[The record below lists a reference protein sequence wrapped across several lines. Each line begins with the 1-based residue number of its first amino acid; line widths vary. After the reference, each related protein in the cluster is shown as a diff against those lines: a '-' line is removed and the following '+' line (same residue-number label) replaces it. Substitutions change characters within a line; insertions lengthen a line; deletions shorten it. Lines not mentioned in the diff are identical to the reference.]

1 MFTICWSAK
10 GGVGT
15 SVVAAA
21 LALIHGGQDPAGAWL
36 VDLAGDQPAV
46 LGAPPPDGLG
56 IADWLTAESLPGRR
70 ALLDLARPCGAD
82 VSLLPLGSAELPDS
96 RHPRWT
102 ALAQHLSDLA
112 QPVVVD
118 AGHHPPPAA
127 MIAEASA
134 SLLVTRPCYLAL
146 RRCVPVAASASGVVL
161 VDEPGRALRAADVA
175 ASLGLPIVA
184 TVELD
189 PSVARA
195 IDAGLLVGRLPR
207 QLSRSFAV
215 AS

>member
-46 LGAPPPDGLG
+46 LGAPRRTGSRIRGL
-56 IADWLTAESLPGRR
+56 ARRVLPGRPG
-70 ALLDLARPCGAD
+70 ALDLARPCGAD
-82 VSLLPLGSAELPDS
+82 VSLLPLGAVELPDS